1 MKKIIVAMV
10 SSLLFACSVAQAE
23 PSAADQKWLEVV
35 QKMVEKGQTKLS
47 TPSQERVKLFQTW
60 ASQHGLTVVVTKADS
75 NFKIEVTKPVA
86 KN

>member
-23 PSAADQKWLEVV
+23 PSAVDQKWLEAV

-60 ASQHGLTVVVTKADS
+60 ASHHGLTVMVAQADS
-75 NFKIEVTKPVA
+75 TYKLEVTKTVA
-86 KN
+86 TN